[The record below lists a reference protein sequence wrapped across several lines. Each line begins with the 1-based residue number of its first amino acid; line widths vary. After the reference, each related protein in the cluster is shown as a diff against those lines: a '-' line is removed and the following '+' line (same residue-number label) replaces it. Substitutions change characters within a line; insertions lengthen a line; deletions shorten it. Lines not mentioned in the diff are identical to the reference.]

1 MISTTY
7 GYKEKPLKVSHFHSV
22 SNNIP
27 QTETINY
34 TYDQADRLKTLTH
47 KLNSNTAVTLQD
59 NTYDNYGRLLT
70 KNLMNNETMTYNYN
84 IRNWLTNISSTNFS
98 ESLSYYNSP
107 NPRFNGNISR
117 QTWTTSGTIRGCDF
131 VYDQLDRLTSATY
144 GETGGLQTNKNRY
157 NTTYTYDKNGNIL
170 TLTRKGLQDGGT
182 YGLIDN
188 LTLTYSGNQ
197 VTRIEDSSND
207 PTYNGAFNFVD
218 GASQTNEYTYD
229 ANGNMTKDLNKN
241 ILSIQY
247 NLLNLP
253 QNMSFGNGNTAEYAY
268 NAAGER
274 LSTSYGNLTSGV
286 TFYNSANYFYTY
298 GAISNILIDG
308 GYITLSGSTPVY
320 HYYLK
325 DHLGSNRVVCN
336 ASGTVEQAN
345 HYYPFGGLF
354 GESTNASTQK
364 YKYNGKEY
372 DRVHGL
378 DWYDYGARFM
388 NPDMGRFTTIDPM
401 AEKYYSISPYA
412 YCANNPINVIDPDG
426 MDWVERVYNGIK
438 EFYYDRN
445 IKSQNDI
452 NKIYGANSGIYYI
465 QNNSSFE
472 LGGVT
477 YTFFNDIENNKYGYV
492 TKREEKLDNSN
503 IFYGEDYTIFGTSDN
518 SIDARTLHKN
528 YFGTSYTGPN
538 NPKNYNGKESYQYIP
553 RNKSEYGSY
562 IHDILYNKANAK
574 GAVGAFMNTNP
585 EVVAAD
591 QFLVNYNYLNIMN
604 PNTPLLDKGRSALTF
619 TLFSFIVGYKT
630 IINTI
635 KK

>member
-1 MISTTY
+1 MYYNEYGEMIQRRSTNIMGGNDDDYIQYNHLT
-7 GYKEKPLKVSHFHSV
+7 GKELTHKHIHS
-22 SNNIP
+22 SFP
-27 QTETINY
+27 QTSHTEIYTY
-34 TYDQADRLKTLTH
+34 TYDTADQLTSVKH
-47 KLNSNTAVTLQD
+47 KFDNNAQVTLYSLE
-59 NTYDNYGRLLT
+59 YDNIGRVSS
-70 KNLMNNETMTYNYN
+70 KALMNNAETVSYCYN
-84 IRNWLTNISSTNFS
+84 IRDWLTGLSSTNYS

-107 NPRFNGNISR
+107 NQSFNGNISR
-117 QTWTTSGTIRGCDF
+117 FMWHLTSSSATRGYDF
-131 VYDQLDRLTSATY
+131 VYDNLDRLTSATY
-144 GETGGLQTNKNRY
+144 GESESLQTNRNRY
-157 NTTYTYDKNGNIL
+157 STSYTYDKNGNIL
-170 TLTRKGLQDGGT
+170 TLTRKGLQDGGS
-182 YGLIDN
+182 YGFIDN
-188 LTLTYSGNQ
+188 LSFTYTGNQ

-412 YCANNPINVIDPDG
+412 YCANNPVRYIDPDG
-426 MDWVERVYNGIK
+426 NKIRIYKKNQKQVLNYINKLAQGTFAVDKKGYLFLVKKSNTKGYSKTYTESLVRAIDNMKKTINIYVDNYYIDENNNRQDISQKGEGTTKEYYNGEIVVVISGKSYNKLTDRDGNSISDKPEYILAHEIAGHAEPRLNNKGK
-438 EFYYDRN
+438 EN
-445 IKSQNDI
+445 VVNAV
-452 NKIYGANSGIYYI
+452 N
-465 QNNSSFE
+465 
-472 LGGVT
+472 
-477 YTFFNDIENNKYGYV
+477 IENAIR
-492 TKREEKLDNSN
+492 RETNEK
-503 IFYGEDYTIFGTSDN
+503 E
-518 SIDARTLHKN
+518 RKEE
-528 YFGTSYTGPN
+528 PN
-538 NPKNYNGKESYQYIP
+538 HVQ
-553 RNKSEYGSY
+553 
-562 IHDILYNKANAK
+562 
-574 GAVGAFMNTNP
+574 
-585 EVVAAD
+585 
-591 QFLVNYNYLNIMN
+591 
-604 PNTPLLDKGRSALTF
+604 
-619 TLFSFIVGYKT
+619 
-630 IINTI
+630 
-635 KK
+635 